1 MDPAREVNGHRGFDY
16 EQSGSYAGASMTR
29 PQLNRFFVSTDFS
42 VQYRKAK
49 QLLWQNQASSGY
61 SLLTTFDGEVDYTTG
76 DNHTTLARS
85 ESVVLEP
92 NTTVSAKGQHVELL
106 LLTCSASLV
115 IQHAAA
121 MHLIPAKSIVTFT
134 RDHINGDQKLDAM
147 VAEFVSEL
155 GGEEPG
161 KEIVMRALVEQT
173 LVHLLRNYSTP
184 RLSEELELSRVGL
197 VDRRI
202 RRSVELMHTQLD
214 QDLTLKELAA
224 ASYLSPFHFARL
236 FKKLTGASPHNYLA
250 AIRATRAQL
259 LLAET
264 DLSVTEI
271 GALVGYL
278 SGSHFTKAFRLATG
292 ATPREFRKD
301 LISRDSGHKKHT
313 T

>member
-1 MDPAREVNGHRGFDY
+1 
-16 EQSGSYAGASMTR
+16 MTR
-29 PQLNRFFVSTDFS
+29 PLAQINRFFVSADYS
-42 VQYRKAK
+42 IHYRNAK
-49 QLLWQNQASSGY
+49 HLLWQNQASSGY
-61 SLLTTFDGEVDYTTG
+61 GLLTTLDGRLDYAVD
-76 DNHTTLARS
+76 DKQSALQRS
-85 ESVVLEP
+85 RSVVLEP
-92 NTTVSAKGQHVELL
+92 NTSVTAKGHQVELL
-106 LLTCSASLV
+106 SLTFSASLV
-115 IQHAAA
+115 IQHATA
-121 MHLIPAKSIVTFT
+121 MRLIPPKSIVTFT
-134 RDHINGDQKLDAM
+134 PEHVQGDQRLDGLL
-147 VAEFVSEL
+147 AEFVSEL
-155 GGEEPG
+155 AGEQPG

-250 AIRATRAQL
+250 GIRAARAQL

-271 GALVGYL
+271 GTRVGYL

-292 ATPREFRKD
+292 ATPREFRKG
-301 LISRDSGHKKHT
+301 LVAMQRQ
-313 T
+313 